1 LCFCKQNWAPFI
13 FFQLFGKRLLPSVD
27 TEAKQEASM
36 KNFFSTIFVL
46 ACLGTQLPTTNAQ
59 QKKPTEQELSQAKK
73 LFQEGEQFFNAA
85 EFQRAF
91 EKYKE
96 AYYLSDL
103 PLFLLN
109 MAICQYRLKNWQEAQ
124 HLYEAFLH
132 QAPDSAQ
139 APEAQ
144 AQLQNIKDELAKPN
158 PALSLPSATPTP
170 EKPSR
175 TKYWLLG
182 GIGTAL
188 LGGAAFTLVKLN
200 QRPEFPDAQFGVQ
213 PAR

>member
-1 LCFCKQNWAPFI
+1 MKKILS
-13 FFQLFGKRLLPSVD
+13 LL
-27 TEAKQEASM
+27 
-36 KNFFSTIFVL
+36 FVL
-46 ACLGTQLPTTNAQ
+46 AFLGVQPPRANAQ
-59 QKKPTEQELSQAKK
+59 QKKVTEQELSQAKK

-132 QAPDSAQ
+132 QAPDSEQ
-139 APEAQ
+139 VPEVQ
-144 AQLQNIKDELAKPN
+144 AQLQKIKNELAKPN
-158 PALSLPSATPTP
+158 PALTLPATPP
-170 EKPSR
+170 ISEKPNR